1 MLLYVIIGII
11 SLIVILV
18 SCELFTNAIEWTGKK
33 LGLHHGI
40 TGSILAAVGTA
51 LPETLIPIIAV
62 LFIPGK
68 VGEDIGIGAILGAP
82 FMLSTLAFGL
92 AGLAAIFYHFRKR
105 RPLVLNVN
113 DRVLSNDLL
122 FFVVVFVLAIGFSF
136 LPAAVKRP
144 ASGVFLVIYG
154 LYVYRTFR
162 QEVPESEEDILK
174 PLYFHRLGGG
184 FLPSSRRRSTPDLRA
199 VLFQDLVALA
209 GIIVAARFFVKSI
222 EHLAAAW
229 SVEPL
234 VFSLLI
240 APIATELPEKFNS
253 IMWIRRRKDTLALG
267 NISGAMVF
275 QSSVVVFVGVVCTDW
290 ILTRQAILS
299 AVVALTS
306 TLLVFA
312 HMKIHKRLMPQVLL
326 SGLLFY
332 ILYVVLTLRYSL

>member
-1 MLLYVIIGII
+1 MLPYAIVGFMG
-11 SLIVILV
+11 LIAILV
-18 SCELFTNAIEWTGKK
+18 SCELFTNAIEWTGEKF
-33 LGLHHGI
+33 GLHHGI

-51 LPETLIPIIAV
+51 LPETLIPIIAI
-62 LFIPGK
+62 LFVPGK

-92 AGLAAIFYHFRKR
+92 TGLAAIFFHFRKG
-105 RPLVLNVN
+105 RPLDLNVN
-113 DRVLSNDLL
+113 DRVLSSDLL
-122 FFVVVFVLAIGFSF
+122 FFIVVFVIAIAFSF
-136 LPAAVKRP
+136 LPASVKRP

-154 LYVYRTFR
+154 LYIYRTVK
-162 QEVPESEEDILK
+162 QEVPESEEDVLK
-174 PLYFHRLGGG
+174 PLYFHR
-184 FLPSSRRRSTPDLRA
+184 RATPDLKA

-222 EHLAAAW
+222 EHLATAW
-229 SVEPL
+229 SIDPL
-234 VFSLLI
+234 VFSLFI

-253 IMWIRRRKDTLALG
+253 IMWIRRQKDTLALG

-299 AVVALTS
+299 AVVALAS
-306 TLLVFA
+306 TLLVFT

-326 SGLLFY
+326 SGLAFY
-332 ILYVVLTLRYSL
+332 VLYVVLTLRYNL